1 MQVGRNLLE
10 ADSEQSAK
18 FKSRIVCV
26 VLGCKQRYRPGISFH
41 AFPPKTD
48 KSRYLDW
55 IQRLRLKI
63 EPTKT
68 SRISSLHFTVSN
80 FYSPTTSRATD
91 RLILRPSAVPDLN
104 LPQPPISEARKRL
117 IEGRA
122 ERAANRA
129 KVGAAMDQRHDT
141 PNLSDLAIDAECADH
156 PEVCVSTV
164 EKAVQVDTTDLDKLK
179 VKRISAISFGSD
191 DDLVSWTGLKSREM
205 LESIVKAVTLVK
217 QYRQK
222 PKSTVKLEEEIPDS
236 CTIDML
242 RIYFFK

>member
-1 MQVGRNLLE
+1 M
-10 ADSEQSAK
+10 
-18 FKSRIVCV
+18 KS
-26 VLGCKQRYRPGISFH
+26 
-41 AFPPKTD
+41 
-48 KSRYLDW
+48 
-55 IQRLRLKI
+55 
-63 EPTKT
+63 
-68 SRISSLHFTVSN
+68 
-80 FYSPTTSRATD
+80 TSRATD

-104 LPQPPISEARKRL
+104 LPQPPISKARKRL

-156 PEVCVSTV
+156 PEVCVPTV

-179 VKRISAISFGSD
+179 VKRISAISIGSD

-222 PKSTVKLEEEIPDS
+222 PKYTVKLEEEIPDS

>member
-1 MQVGRNLLE
+1 M
-10 ADSEQSAK
+10 
-18 FKSRIVCV
+18 KS
-26 VLGCKQRYRPGISFH
+26 
-41 AFPPKTD
+41 
-48 KSRYLDW
+48 
-55 IQRLRLKI
+55 
-63 EPTKT
+63 
-68 SRISSLHFTVSN
+68 
-80 FYSPTTSRATD
+80 TSRATD

-156 PEVCVSTV
+156 PEVCVPTV

-179 VKRISAISFGSD
+179 VKRISANSFGSD

-217 QYRQK
+217 QY
-222 PKSTVKLEEEIPDS
+222 SSLLMSSNWTVSAFSISAKIRIKVRSNIES
-236 CTIDML
+236 CWCLQRTYSSID
-242 RIYFFK
+242 YE